1 MRKIVLIMLA
11 VALAILIVTSKQC
24 YGENVRVYMAWYP
37 FVGYVP
43 FITAVEKGFYAKK
56 GITVEIIPAGLGG
69 TIDSLMMVSTE
80 KVEFSVVSAAHLM
93 AAAEKGA
100 KLTSVMSFYE
110 KVPTVIYYKKSRI
123 KEPKDIKTILVT
135 PKTTKGMVAQ
145 IFLKKNGLDG
155 KVKEIVAHNAGRN
168 IEINLLQNDKI
179 DAVPSQLFETK
190 VYYKEIFGDDLG
202 YFSVSNYD
210 VKLVYLVIAV
220 NNNFLNKNEDLVR
233 RFVSATIEGYK
244 YSLSHVDECIGFLEK
259 RYPEVVKLKYRE
271 TYSKTKNYISTPLG
285 YTFEKN
291 WDGMKEELKG
301 VGFIEGSVDP
311 KTLFT
316 NRFIK

>member
-1 MRKIVLIMLA
+1 MKRLVLIIIMFFLF
-11 VALAILIVTSKQC
+11 ITSAHA
-24 YGENVRVYMAWYP
+24 ENVKVYMAWYP
-37 FVGYVP
+37 FAGYVP
-43 FITAVEKGFYAKK
+43 FITAVEKGFYTKQ
-56 GITVEIIPAGLGG
+56 GINVEIIPAGLGG

-100 KLTSVMSFYE
+100 NVKSVMSFYE
-110 KVPTVIYYKKSRI
+110 KIPTVIYYKKSRV

-155 KVKEIVAHNAGRN
+155 KVKEVVAHNVGRN
-168 IEINLLQNDKI
+168 IEINLLQNNTI

-202 YFSVSNYD
+202 YFSVSDYD

-220 NNNFLNKNEDLVR
+220 NNNFLNKNEDLVK

-244 YSLSHVDECIGFLEK
+244 YSLSHIDECIGLLEK
-259 RYPEVVKLKYRE
+259 RYPEVIKLKYRE
-271 TYSKTKNYISTPLG
+271 TYGETKNYISTPIG

-291 WDGMKEELKG
+291 WNGMKEELKD
-301 VGFIEGSVDP
+301 VGFIKGTVDP